1 MVFVVKGRYRRK
13 ITLSVVVF
21 RFFQQTYVLSY
32 FVGFSLLRV
41 SDSDFLDYFKTR
53 KRTAA
58 VKNTNKTTRLTL
70 DPNNNSLFSTI
81 H

>member
-13 ITLSVVVF
+13 ITLSVGVF

-32 FVGFSLLRV
+32 LFGFSLLRV
-41 SDSDFLDYFKTR
+41 PDSDFLGYFKTR

-58 VKNTNKTTRLTL
+58 VIKNTNKTRLTP
-70 DPNNNSLFSTI
+70 DNNSLFSTI